1 MTLTAPAPSAG
12 SPAPNKP
19 RSGRRG
25 SALLGWASLV
35 LVGATVGLGLV
46 LPKTAEQAEYS
57 RLIAVHP
64 PVAWVSYVAVGI
76 AALAAVAYLVTRRAG
91 WDRLMIASLEVGVVF
106 TALTLATG
114 SIWSRPTW
122 GVWWRWEPRLTTEAL
137 LLAVLVGAVALRRA
151 LPPGRGRAVVTSVFS
166 LATLGLLPIVHFS
179 VELWRS
185 QHQRGTLL
193 SPDPS
198 SNADNPY
205 LAAMFLGFLAFTV
218 LYAWMVVLRVRI
230 EALEEA
236 SEEIELRR
244 AIADRRSEGPSGPS
258 ERDTQGPSGPSER
271 ETQGPSGPSERDPQG
286 GSADAAAGVA

>member
-1 MTLTAPAPSAG
+1 MESPATSSAPARQRLSAV
-12 SPAPNKP
+12 
-19 RSGRRG
+19 
-25 SALLGWASLV
+25 LGWASLV

-64 PVAWVSYVAVGI
+64 PVAWVSYVAV
-76 AALAAVAYLVTRRAG
+76 AVAAAAAIAYLITRRPGA
-91 WDRLMIASLEVGVVF
+91 DRLTIASLEVGVVF

-151 LPPGRGRAVVTSVFS
+151 LPPGAGRGVVTSIFS

-193 SPDPS
+193 APDPQ
-198 SNADNPY
+198 SNADSPY
-205 LAAMFLGFLAFTV
+205 LVAMFLGFLAFTV
-218 LYAWMVVLRVRI
+218 LYAWMVLLRVRI
-230 EALEEA
+230 EALEEEA
-236 SEEIELRR
+236 DELQLSQAIVERR
-244 AIADRRSEGPSGPS
+244 AEGAARDESRRPAP
-258 ERDTQGPSGPSER
+258 
-271 ETQGPSGPSERDPQG
+271 
-286 GSADAAAGVA
+286 GVA

>member
-1 MTLTAPAPSAG
+1 MASTTPAG
-12 SPAPNKP
+12 P
-19 RSGRRG
+19 RSGGRA

-64 PVAWVSYVAVGI
+64 PVAWVSYVAVAV
-76 AALAAVAYLVTRRAG
+76 AALAAIGYLITRRAAF
-91 WDRLMIASLEVGVVF
+91 DRVNGASLEVGAVF

-151 LPPGRGRAVVTSVFS
+151 LPPGTGRGVVTSIFS

-179 VELWRS
+179 VQWWRS
-185 QHQRGTLL
+185 QHQPGTLL
-193 SPDPS
+193 APEPS
-198 SNADNPY
+198 SNADTPY
-205 LAAMFLGFLAFTV
+205 LAAMFVGFLAFTV
-218 LYAWMVVLRVRI
+218 LYSWMMVQRVRI
-230 EALEEA
+230 ERLEEEA
-236 SEEIELRR
+236 EGLAMGQAIAERR
-244 AIADRRSEGPSGPS
+244 A
-258 ERDTQGPSGPSER
+258 ERGAP
-271 ETQGPSGPSERDPQG
+271 
-286 GSADAAAGVA
+286 AAPAPAPATAAVATEEQAV

>member
-1 MTLTAPAPSAG
+1 VSTAGRTSAV
-12 SPAPNKP
+12 
-19 RSGRRG
+19 
-25 SALLGWASLV
+25 LGWASLV

-46 LPKTAEQAEYS
+46 LPKTEEQAEYS

-64 PVAWVSYVAVGI
+64 PVAWVSYVAVGT
-76 AALAAVAYLVTRRAG
+76 AALAAIAYLVTRRPS
-91 WDRLMIASLEVGVVF
+91 WDRLTIASIEVGVVF

-137 LLAVLVGAVALRRA
+137 LLAVLAGAVALRRA
-151 LPPGRGRAVVTSVFS
+151 LAPGRGRAVVTSIFS

-179 VELWRS
+179 VQWWRS

-193 SPDPS
+193 APDPN

-205 LAAMFLGFLAFTV
+205 LAAMFVGFLAFSV
-218 LYAWMVVLRVRI
+218 LYAWMVLQRVRI

-236 SEEIELRR
+236 ADEAELGLALAERR
-244 AIADRRSEGPSGPS
+244 AEAKEPQRSAP
-258 ERDTQGPSGPSER
+258 
-271 ETQGPSGPSERDPQG
+271 
-286 GSADAAAGVA
+286 GVA

>member
-1 MTLTAPAPSAG
+1 MKTAPSTTPPPATRRRRASAI
-12 SPAPNKP
+12 
-19 RSGRRG
+19 
-25 SALLGWASLV
+25 LGWASLV

-46 LPKTAEQAEYS
+46 LPKSAEQAEYS

-64 PVAWVSYVAVGI
+64 PVAWVSYVAVGV
-76 AALAAVAYLVTRRAG
+76 AALSAVAYLITRTARF
-91 WDRLMIASLEVGVVF
+91 DRLTIASLEVGAVF

-137 LLAVLVGAVALRRA
+137 LLAVLVGAIALRRA
-151 LPPGRGRAVVTSVFS
+151 LQPGRGRAVVTSVFS
-166 LATLGLLPIVHFS
+166 LATLGLLPLVHFS

-193 SPDPS
+193 SPDPA

-218 LYAWMVVLRVRI
+218 LYAWMVVQRVRI
-230 EALEEA
+230 EALEEEA
-236 SEEIELRR
+236 EDVELSRALIERR
-244 AIADRRSEGPSGPS
+244 AEGARQAS
-258 ERDTQGPSGPSER
+258 
-271 ETQGPSGPSERDPQG
+271 DPNP
-286 GSADAAAGVA
+286 GVA

>member
-1 MTLTAPAPSAG
+1 MTATRTPLPDT
-12 SPAPNKP
+12 P
-19 RSGRRG
+19 RPRRRV
-25 SALLGWASLV
+25 STVLGWASLV

-64 PVAWVSYVAVGI
+64 PVAWVSYVAVGV
-76 AALAAVAYLVTRRAG
+76 AAVAAVAYLLSRRTT
-91 WDRLMIASLEVGVVF
+91 WDRLNIASLEVGAVF

-137 LLAVLVGAVALRRA
+137 LLAVLVGAIALRRA
-151 LPPGRGRAVVTSVFS
+151 LAPGRSRGVVTSIFS
-166 LATLGLLPIVHFS
+166 LATLGLLPLVHFS

-198 SNADNPY
+198 SNADDPY
-205 LAAMFLGFLAFTV
+205 LVAMFVGFVAFTV
-218 LYAWMVVLRVRI
+218 LYAWMVVQRVRI
-230 EALEEA
+230 ERLEEEA
-236 SEEIELRR
+236 DEVELGRAIVERR
-244 AIADRRSEGPSGPS
+244 AERGPVERAPHGGPAEPEDEGPAGDQGLGASTSGVS
-258 ERDTQGPSGPSER
+258 
-271 ETQGPSGPSERDPQG
+271 
-286 GSADAAAGVA
+286 

>member
-1 MTLTAPAPSAG
+1 MTTTSPATA
-12 SPAPNKP
+12 SPAPTTP
-19 RSGRRG
+19 RPPRRV
-25 SALLGWASLV
+25 SAVLGWASLV
-35 LVGATVGLGLV
+35 LVGAPVGLGLV
-46 LPKTAEQAEYS
+46 LPRSAEQEEYS

-64 PVAWVSYVAVGI
+64 PVAWVSYVAVGV
-76 AALAAVAYLVTRRAG
+76 AALAAIVYLVGRKPA
-91 WDRLMIASLEVGVVF
+91 WDRLTIASLEVGAVF

-137 LLAVLVGAVALRRA
+137 LLAVLVGAIALRRA
-151 LPPGRGRAVVTSVFS
+151 LPPGRGRGVVTSVFS

-193 SPDPS
+193 SPDPT

-218 LYAWMVVLRVRI
+218 LYAWMVVQRVRI
-230 EALEEA
+230 EALEEEA
-236 SEEIELRR
+236 EDVALGR
-244 AIADRRSEGPSGPS
+244 ALAERRSERRPAP
-258 ERDTQGPSGPSER
+258 
-271 ETQGPSGPSERDPQG
+271 
-286 GSADAAAGVA
+286 GVA

>member
-1 MTLTAPAPSAG
+1 MSTPRPPASGKRWASAV
-12 SPAPNKP
+12 
-19 RSGRRG
+19 
-25 SALLGWASLV
+25 LGWASLV

-46 LPKTAEQAEYS
+46 LPRSTEQAEFS

-64 PVAWVSYVAVGI
+64 PVAWVSYVAV
-76 AALAAVAYLVTRRAG
+76 AVAAVAGIAYLITRRPGA
-91 WDRLMIASLEVGVVF
+91 DRLTIASLEVGVVF

-122 GVWWRWEPRLTTEAL
+122 GVWWRWDPRLTTEAL
-137 LLAVLVGAVALRRA
+137 LLALLVGAVALRRS
-151 LPPGRGRAVVTSVFS
+151 LPPGTGRGVVTSVFA

-193 SPDPS
+193 APDPS

-218 LYAWMVVLRVRI
+218 LYAWMVVQRVRI
-230 EALEEA
+230 EALEEEA
-236 SEEIELRR
+236 DDLELSRAIVERR
-244 AIADRRSEGPSGPS
+244 AEGRGAAEPPAPPVPS
-258 ERDTQGPSGPSER
+258 E
-271 ETQGPSGPSERDPQG
+271 DPRRPAPG
-286 GSADAAAGVA
+286 IV